1 MNQKNVKKR
10 ELLSYKDFLK
20 VIQDPWNPENL
31 SKEDRTGFHK
41 ITPEE
46 AYAYVG
52 FQDSVFKAKSKID
65 YPGYGATESGS
76 GQSIGLTEK
85 KKTSE

>member
-10 ELLSYKDFLK
+10 EILSYKDFMK
-20 VIQDPWNPENL
+20 VVSDPWNPENL

-41 ITPEE
+41 ITPEP
-46 AYAYVG
+46 AYDYVG
-52 FQDSVFKAKSKID
+52 YKDAVYNGFSKID

-76 GQSIGLTEK
+76 AASIGVTE
-85 KKTSE
+85 

>member
-1 MNQKNVKKR
+1 MNQKNIKKR
-10 ELLSYKDFLK
+10 EILSYKDFMK
-20 VIQDPWNPENL
+20 VAQDPWNPENL
-31 SKEDRTGFHK
+31 SKEDRTGLHK

-52 FQDSVFKAKSKID
+52 FQDSVFKGVSKIN

-76 GQSIGLTEK
+76 AHAIGITE
-85 KKTSE
+85 

>member
-1 MNQKNVKKR
+1 MNQKNIKKR
-10 ELLSYKDFLK
+10 EILSYKDFMK
-20 VIQDPWNPENL
+20 VAQDPWNPENL
-31 SKEDRTGFHK
+31 SKEDRTGLHK

-52 FQDSVFKAKSKID
+52 FQDSVFKGVSKIN

-76 GQSIGLTEK
+76 AHVIGITE
-85 KKTSE
+85 

>member
-1 MNQKNVKKR
+1 MNQKNVTKR
-10 ELLSYKDFLK
+10 EILSYKDFLK
-20 VIQDPWNPENL
+20 VIQYPWNPENL

-52 FQDSVFKAKSKID
+52 FQDSIFKGQSKID
-65 YPGYGATESGS
+65 YPGYGATETGS
-76 GQSIGLTEK
+76 AQSIGLTEK
-85 KKTSE
+85 NQNR

>member
-10 ELLSYKDFLK
+10 ELLSYKDFIK
-20 VIQDPWNPENL
+20 IIQDPWNPKNL

-41 ITPEE
+41 IKPEE

-52 FQDSVFKAKSKID
+52 FQDSVFKGVSKID

-76 GQSIGLTEK
+76 AASIGITE
-85 KKTSE
+85 